1 MKWITMLLMLGAFAV
16 VNVGC
21 EADAEVDDD
30 GASFEVDD

>member
-1 MKWITMLLMLGAFAV
+1 MKWLAMLLLLGGFAV

-30 GASFEVDD
+30 GASLEVDG